1 MTFAPLVLL
10 SGGMDSTTL
19 LRYALEDVNANAH
32 GDEFVNALAVF
43 VNYGQRH
50 IREYASAVAVAEHYG
65 VELVVLDLRSFGES
79 VRSALT
85 SPSVAVPHGH
95 YAEDNMAVTV
105 VPNRNAVLL
114 MAAAGIA
121 ASRGMTAVYT
131 AVHAGDHAVYADCRP
146 EFIAAAS
153 QASRLGCGVDI
164 RAPFVLT
171 TKAGIADMGR
181 ALDVPY
187 HLTWSCY
194 EGGDRH
200 CGRCGT
206 CVERA
211 EAFLLAGM
219 ADPTDYADP
228 EFFKQALLDKALE
241 R

>member
-1 MTFAPLVLL
+1 MTYAPLVLL
-10 SGGMDSTTL
+10 SGGMDSSTL
-19 LRYALEDVNANAH
+19 LRYALEDANANTRE
-32 GDEFVNALAVF
+32 DELVNALAVF
-43 VNYGQRH
+43 VDYGQRH
-50 IREYASAVAVAEHYG
+50 VRERTSAQLVALHYG
-65 VELVVLDLRSFGES
+65 VELVELDLRAFGAS

-85 SPSVAVPHGH
+85 SDEVAVPHGH
-95 YAEDNMAVTV
+95 YAEDNMAITV

-121 ASRGMTAVYT
+121 ASRGMSAVYT

-146 EFIAAAS
+146 EFIE
-153 QASRLGCGVDI
+153 QIGRASRLACGVDI

-181 ALDVPY
+181 AMGVPY

-194 EGGDRH
+194 EGGERH

-219 ADPTDYADP
+219 DDPTDYADP